1 MLGLPLAFSLPLV
14 LSALVVLPALYWLLR
29 LTPPPPRRVTLPT
42 LPIIRDL
49 DREEETPAQTPWWL
63 LLLRLLAAAAIIL
76 AMAGPIWNPDR
87 DAQGGRGPMLLMLDN
102 GWSAALDWKA
112 RVARAE
118 ALIET
123 AALAGRPVV
132 VRGTADDAGE
142 WAPGTAQAAQERLR
156 ALQPQPFAVDR
167 RKHEASLAEFATRFQ
182 DGNILWLTDMIS
194 QLDDA
199 QTLASLPATVRD
211 RLTILAPETP
221 KVIGL
226 AGAENGVSDLGVRVL
241 RTAREAGQGGT
252 LRALDSRGRQLGEA
266 GYLFASGE
274 TTATARFEMPLEL
287 RNDVARIEAVQDT
300 SAGSVLLVDGRERR
314 QRVGLIS
321 GESADT
327 AQPLLSPTNFV
338 AKALLPFADIREAP
352 RGHPDPVGRLLE
364 DGATVLV
371 MNDIGTLGG
380 TTLRRLTD
388 FVEGGGVLIRF
399 ASRRVAPPTDPLL
412 PVRLRRSERIMGGAL
427 SWDTPRRLAPFPT
440 GSPFEGVAVAADV
453 TVSQQVLAEPDSAL
467 AARSWAI
474 LEDGT
479 PLITGDRRG
488 KGVVALYHVTAE
500 PGWSSLP
507 LSAIFVE
514 TLRRL
519 TTLSA
524 LRRDG
529 ETSGA
534 EGAAST
540 LALPALRQLDG
551 FGVFRAPA
559 ATTEPVRASYN
570 GIANLKHPAGFYGV
584 LDAPMAI
591 NVLTRDSKLL
601 PLGVNGLTVR
611 TLEAQRSVDLRG
623 VFLTLAL
630 LLFLVDA
637 LAMLFL
643 TGALSKLG
651 LSRLR
656 PSGSVARSLL
666 AGLALAMLMPVS
678 TEAQQAPAVAPTP
691 IPRQRPLQD
700 YKLAEIESALS
711 TRLAFVITGDAQADE
726 ASRLGL
732 AGLSRAMS
740 TRTALDPAD
749 PIGLDITKDELA
761 FYPLLYWPIVAS
773 RSMPNEATLRRIE
786 AYMKGGGT
794 LLVDTRDALNDRG
807 GGVLTP
813 EARRLR
819 EIFAG
824 MDIPALEPVPKD
836 HVITKTFYLLDGIVG
851 RYTSGRTYIEVLE
864 RGRDADRSRPA
875 QAGDRVSPII
885 ITGNDLAAAW
895 AVDRNGQPRYAL
907 VPGDGRQREMAMR
920 SGVNIVMYA
929 LTGNYKADQVHV
941 PALLERLGQ

>member
-14 LSALVVLPALYWLLR
+14 LTALAVLPALYWLLR
-29 LTPPPPRRVTLPT
+29 LTPPPPRRVILPT

-49 DREEETPAQTPWWL
+49 EREEETPAKTPWWL
-63 LLLRLLAAAAIIL
+63 LLLRLLAAAAIII

-102 GWSAALDWKA
+102 GWSAAADWKL
-112 RVARAE
+112 RLARAE

-123 AALAGRPVV
+123 AALSGRPMLVKA
-132 VRGTADDAGE
+132 TAEEPGE
-142 WAPGTAQAAQERLR
+142 WTPGTAQAAQEKLR

-167 RKHEASLAEFATRFQ
+167 RRHVAALAEFVTRFQ
-182 DGNILWLTDMIS
+182 DGNILWLTDGTS
-194 QLDDA
+194 QLEDA
-199 QTLASLPATVRD
+199 DALAGLAPQVRE
-211 RLTILAPETP
+211 RLTVLAAEKS

-226 AGAENGVSDLGVRVL
+226 AAAENGVSDLSIRVL
-241 RTAREAGQGGT
+241 RTGREAGQGGT
-252 LRALDSRGRQLGEA
+252 LRALDSRGRPLGEA

-274 TTATARFEMPLEL
+274 TAAQARFEMPLEL
-287 RNDVARIEAVQDT
+287 RNDVARVEAVQDL
-300 SAGSVLLVDGRERR
+300 SAGAVLLIDGRERR
-314 QRVGLIS
+314 QRVGLVS

-327 AQPLLSPTNFV
+327 AQPLLSPSNFV

-352 RGHPDPVGRLLE
+352 RAHPDPVARLIE

-371 MNDIGTLGG
+371 LNDIGTLQGA
-380 TTLRRLTD
+380 TLRRLTD
-388 FVEGGGVLIRF
+388 FVDGGGVLIRF
-399 ASRRVAPPTDPLL
+399 ASRRVAPPTDALL

-427 SWDTPRRLAPFPT
+427 SWDTPRRLAPFPA
-440 GSPFEGVAVAADV
+440 GSPFEGLAVANDV

-479 PLITGDRRG
+479 PLITGERRG
-488 KGVVALYHVTAE
+488 KGAIALFHVTAE

-519 TTLSA
+519 TTLSV

-529 ETSGA
+529 DLPSGDT
-534 EGAAST
+534 AASS

-559 ATTEPVRASYN
+559 ATTEPVRASFS
-570 GIANLKHPAGFYGV
+570 GVASLKHPAGFYGAP
-584 LDAPMAI
+584 DAPMAV
-591 NVLTRDSKLL
+591 NVLNREAQLL
-601 PLGVNGLTVR
+601 PLKTDGLPVR
-611 TLEAQRSVDLRG
+611 ALEARRAVDLRG
-623 VFLTLAL
+623 VLLTLAL
-630 LLFLVDA
+630 MLFLADA
-637 LAMLFL
+637 LAMLVL
-643 TGALSKLG
+643 TGALSRLG
-651 LSRLR
+651 LFRR
-656 PSGSVARSLL
+656 RSATAAISLVLL
-666 AGLALAMLMPVS
+666 AVAAFWAGSDAAI
-678 TEAQQAPAVAPTP
+678 AQQPQTPAQP
-691 IPRQRPLQD
+691 PRARKLQD
-700 YKLAEIESALS
+700 YKLSEIESALS
-711 TRLAFVITGDAQADE
+711 TRLAYVITGDAQADE

-732 AGLSRAMS
+732 AGLSRAMA
-740 TRTALDPAD
+740 TRTSLDPAD
-749 PIGLDITKDELA
+749 PIGLDISKDELA

-773 RSMPNEATLRRIE
+773 RPLPSEATLRRIE

-807 GGVLTP
+807 SGTLTP

-824 MDIPALEPVPKD
+824 IDVPALEPIPKD
-836 HVITKTFYLLDGIVG
+836 HVVTKTFYLLDGIVG
-851 RYTSGRTYIEVLE
+851 RYTTGRTFIEVLE
-864 RGRDADRSRPA
+864 RGRETDRSRPA

-907 VPGDGRQREMAMR
+907 VPGEGRQREMAIR
-920 SGVNIVMYA
+920 AGVNIVMYA